1 MRAIKFRYIWRRK
14 GDGHIYVNIVPIECL
29 EGAGDTP
36 FVHMVKLNLWE
47 MVARSQ
53 WTELLDKNGVEIY
66 EGDIT
71 DVGLERYRR
80 IIEWVPAYAGFGL
93 RWVDSVKHNLHGNQ
107 GGLSQKWIDEVELV
121 VIGTIH
127 QNPELLQN

>member
-53 WTELLDKNGVEIY
+53 WTGLLDKNGVEIF
-66 EGDIT
+66 EGDIVEYWGYGPNKDYWEVAPQSRHEVT
-71 DVGLERYRR
+71 LEDFRL
-80 IIEWVPAYAGFGL
+80 WL
-93 RWVDSVKHNLHGNQ
+93 K
-107 GGLSQKWIDEVELV
+107 DESLDVELEGLIEPTDCLI
-121 VIGTIH
+121 IGTIH